1 MGLVAMA
8 RRWSMLELAWWLR
21 AEGDLFVRTAGAR
34 ELCAAI
40 ALISKAGTDGIPDE
54 RD

>member
-1 MGLVAMA
+1 MGIVAMA
-8 RRWSMLELAWWLR
+8 RWWSMLELACRLR
-21 AEGDLFVRTAGAR
+21 AEGDLVVCAAGAG
-34 ELCAAI
+34 ELCAPI

>member
-1 MGLVAMA
+1 
-8 RRWSMLELAWWLR
+8 MLELAWWLR
-21 AEGDLFVRTAGAR
+21 AEGDLFVRAGAR

>member
-1 MGLVAMA
+1 
-8 RRWSMLELAWWLR
+8 MLELAWWLR

-40 ALISKAGTDGIPDE
+40 ALISKAGTDGILDE

>member
-1 MGLVAMA
+1 
-8 RRWSMLELAWWLR
+8 MLELAWWRR
-21 AEGDLFVRTAGAR
+21 AEGDLFVRTAGAP
-34 ELCAAI
+34 ELCGAI

>member
-1 MGLVAMA
+1 
-8 RRWSMLELAWWLR
+8 MLEVAWWLR

-34 ELCAAI
+34 ELCGTI
-40 ALISKAGTDGIPDE
+40 ALSSKAGTDGIADE

>member
-1 MGLVAMA
+1 
-8 RRWSMLELAWWLR
+8 MLELARWLR
-21 AEGDLFVRTAGAR
+21 AEGDLFVRTADAG
-34 ELCAAI
+34 ELCGTI